1 MLQRRRL
8 LLAAALAGLAGSGRA
23 AAASAYGLDLKFTD
37 DHGAPRALA
46 EWQGRP
52 VVLTMGYGACR
63 SVCSSTLRTL
73 EELQAEADRK
83 AVAIE
88 IVVASIDPQE
98 DTPEAWSRYRK
109 ARRLNRANWSF
120 LSGSP
125 GDTRR
130 LARFLGLRFWRY
142 DEHLMHDFRIVR
154 LSADGSIAATLDWD
168 HRDASSLL

>member
-1 MLQRRRL
+1 MLQRRQL
-8 LLAAALAGLAGSGRA
+8 LFAAALAGAGRA
-23 AAASAYGLDLKFTD
+23 VHSAPPSVYGLNLKFTD
-37 DHGAPRALA
+37 DHGAARALA

-73 EELQAEADRK
+73 EELQAEADHQG
-83 AVAIE
+83 VPIE

-98 DTPEAWSRYRK
+98 DTPQAWAQYRK
-109 ARRLNRANWSF
+109 ARKLARANWSF
-120 LSGSP
+120 LSGSA

-154 LSADGSIAATLDWD
+154 LSTDGSIAATLDWD